1 MRLHLKLRKF
11 NKLNFVK
18 GTESLCCESGDSV
31 PLPPEATT
39 TKEKTVMRMRKKKHT
54 EERIEA
60 CGGVNVLNPEEHK
73 GEWKKLA
80 GDRTLCLEIGCGKGS
95 FVYGMAK
102 KHPDKFFVAMEKV
115 RDVIMLAM
123 EKITAD
129 SEINNVVFIAGDAE
143 KLPEYFDVGEIDE
156 IYLNFSDP
164 WPKAR
169 HAKRRLTYRKFLEMY
184 KGLLKDEGRIYFKT
198 DNRPFFDFSLE
209 EFPAAGYEMSDI
221 TFDLHASPYNDDNVV
236 TEYEATFSAR
246 GYKINRLVAKKSL

>member
-1 MRLHLKLRKF
+1 
-11 NKLNFVK
+11 
-18 GTESLCCESGDSV
+18 
-31 PLPPEATT
+31 
-39 TKEKTVMRMRKKKHT
+39 MRMRKKKHT

-60 CGGVNVLNPEEHK
+60 CAGINITEPEAYFGRWSDLAK
-73 GEWKKLA
+73 G
-80 GDRTLCLEIGCGKGS
+80 RTLCLEIGCGKGS

-102 KHPDKFFVAMEKV
+102 KHPDRFFVAMEKV

-123 EKITAD
+123 EKINAD
-129 SEINNVVFIAGDAE
+129 EEIDNVVFIAGDAE
-143 KLPEYFDVGEIDE
+143 DLPKFFDKGEISE

-184 KGLLKDEGRIYFKT
+184 KTLLPKDGVIYFKT

-221 TFDLHASPYNDDNVV
+221 TFDLHYSEYNAENVV

-246 GYKINRLVAKKSL
+246 GYTINRLVARPSGE

>member
-1 MRLHLKLRKF
+1 
-11 NKLNFVK
+11 
-18 GTESLCCESGDSV
+18 
-31 PLPPEATT
+31 
-39 TKEKTVMRMRKKKHT
+39 MRMRKKKHT
-54 EERIEA
+54 EERIAA
-60 CGGVNVLNPEEHK
+60 CGELNITNPEQYK
-73 GEWKKLA
+73 GKWRELA

-102 KHPDKFFVAMEKV
+102 KHPEKFFVAMEKV

-123 EKITAD
+123 EKVSAD
-129 SEINNVVFIAGDAE
+129 SEINNVLFIAGDAE
-143 KLPEYFDVGEIDE
+143 DLPNYFECGEIDE
-156 IYLNFSDP
+156 LYLNFSDP

-184 KGLLKDEGRIYFKT
+184 KTLLCEKGTIFFKT

-221 TFDLHASPYNDDNVV
+221 TFDLHNSPYNEGNVV

-246 GYKINRLVAKKSL
+246 GYKINRLVAKKIL

>member
-1 MRLHLKLRKF
+1 
-11 NKLNFVK
+11 
-18 GTESLCCESGDSV
+18 
-31 PLPPEATT
+31 
-39 TKEKTVMRMRKKKHT
+39 MRMRKKKHT

-60 CGGVNVLNPEEHK
+60 CADINITEPEAYFGRWSDLAK
-73 GEWKKLA
+73 G
-80 GDRTLCLEIGCGKGS
+80 RTLCLEIGCGKGS

-102 KHPDKFFVAMEKV
+102 KHPDRFFVAMEKV

-123 EKITAD
+123 EKINAD
-129 SEINNVVFIAGDAE
+129 EEIDNVVFIAGDAE
-143 KLPEYFDVGEIDE
+143 DLPKFFDKGEISE

-184 KGLLKDEGRIYFKT
+184 KTLLPKDGVIFFKT

-221 TFDLHASPYNDDNVV
+221 TFDLHNSEYNAENVV

-246 GYKINRLVAKKSL
+246 GYTINRLVARPIGE